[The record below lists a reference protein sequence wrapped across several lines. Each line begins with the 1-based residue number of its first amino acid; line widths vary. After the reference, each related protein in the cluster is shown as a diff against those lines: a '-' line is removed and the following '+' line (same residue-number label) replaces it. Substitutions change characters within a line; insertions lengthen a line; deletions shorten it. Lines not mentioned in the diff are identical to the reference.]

1 MIEFLI
7 AYFALLMLIAVIAK
21 KRTVDDPEDYFLANR
36 KFTSPILFFTLAA
49 TNFSAFTFLGFAG
62 KAYTDGVGQYG
73 VMALGTSFMAI
84 MFYILGR
91 KIWRIGKEKGYIT
104 PGELI
109 GGRYNSRGLQLLFTT
124 IMSIFTIPYL
134 AIQAIGA
141 GYILQ
146 MIFPDID
153 VKLGAIVVMI
163 IICLYV
169 LFGGMRATGWTDV
182 FQGIIMIVAMIA
194 AFAFIANS
202 LGGTSQATLLAYES
216 NPSLF
221 SRPGPNNFFT
231 PQIWLSFLILWIF
244 CDPMFPQIFTRFY
257 TAKSEK
263 SLKTAMILYPVLI
276 SFFFLLPVLIGV
288 WAHGAGI
295 ETANPDNV
303 LLLMVEKYTP
313 PAVFSLVIIGALAA
327 LMSTADSQLLAVSTL
342 LTCDFLGKKVGRS
355 KMITIMLT
363 IFAIAF
369 AILGYNPKVGIMGT
383 LVKTT
388 FSGLVVLFPATF
400 ATLYWWK
407 ATKWGCIFSIIGGE
421 ATVFIYA
428 FYNLPSFGFLPAII
442 ALAVSFILLFS
453 VSLIEGKEK
462 RTEALVDIKTNPFL
476 PPPIYRKI

>member
-1 MIEFLI
+1 
-7 AYFALLMLIAVIAK
+7 
-21 KRTVDDPEDYFLANR
+21 
-36 KFTSPILFFTLAA
+36 
-49 TNFSAFTFLGFAG
+49 
-62 KAYTDGVGQYG
+62 
-73 VMALGTSFMAI
+73 
-84 MFYILGR
+84 
-91 KIWRIGKEKGYIT
+91 
-104 PGELI
+104 
-109 GGRYNSRGLQLLFTT
+109 
-124 IMSIFTIPYL
+124 MSIFTIPYL

-355 KMITIMLT
+355 KIITVMLT
-363 IFAIAF
+363 IFAVAF
-369 AILGYNPKVGIMGT
+369 VIFGYNPK
-383 LVKTT
+383 
-388 FSGLVVLFPATF
+388 
-400 ATLYWWK
+400 
-407 ATKWGCIFSIIGGE
+407 
-421 ATVFIYA
+421 
-428 FYNLPSFGFLPAII
+428 
-442 ALAVSFILLFS
+442 AV
-453 VSLIEGKEK
+453 
-462 RTEALVDIKTNPFL
+462 
-476 PPPIYRKI
+476 

>member
-7 AYFALLMLIAVIAK
+7 AYFAILMLIAVIARRK
-21 KRTVDDPEDYFLANR
+21 TIDDPEDYFLANR
-36 KFTSPILFFTLAA
+36 KFASPILFFTLAA

-109 GGRYNSRGLQLLFTT
+109 GGRYNSKGLQLLFTT

-355 KMITIMLT
+355 KIITIMLT
-363 IFAIAF
+363 IFAVAF
-369 AILGYNPKVGIMGT
+369 VIFGYNPKVGIMGA

-400 ATLYWWK
+400 ATLYWK

-428 FYNLPSFGFLPAII
+428 FYNLPSFGFLPSII
-442 ALAVSFILLFS
+442 ALAISFILLFF
-453 VSLIEGKEK
+453 VSLIEGEGKK
-462 RTEALVDIKTNPFL
+462 GWRLLWT
-476 PPPIYRKI
+476 

>member
-1 MIEFLI
+1 
-7 AYFALLMLIAVIAK
+7 
-21 KRTVDDPEDYFLANR
+21 
-36 KFTSPILFFTLAA
+36 
-49 TNFSAFTFLGFAG
+49 
-62 KAYTDGVGQYG
+62 
-73 VMALGTSFMAI
+73 MAI

-109 GGRYNSRGLQLLFTT
+109 GGRYNSKGLQLLFTT

-202 LGGTSQATLLAYES
+202 LGGASRATLLAYES

-355 KMITIMLT
+355 KIITIMLT
-363 IFAIAF
+363 IFAVAF
-369 AILGYNPKVGIMGT
+369 VIFGYNPKAGIMGT

-400 ATLYWWK
+400 ATLYWQK

-428 FYNLPSFGFLPAII
+428 FYNLPSFGFLPSII
-442 ALAVSFILLFS
+442 ALAISFILLFF
-453 VSLIEGKEK
+453 VSLIEGEGKK
-462 RTEALVDIKTNPFL
+462 GWRLLWT
-476 PPPIYRKI
+476 